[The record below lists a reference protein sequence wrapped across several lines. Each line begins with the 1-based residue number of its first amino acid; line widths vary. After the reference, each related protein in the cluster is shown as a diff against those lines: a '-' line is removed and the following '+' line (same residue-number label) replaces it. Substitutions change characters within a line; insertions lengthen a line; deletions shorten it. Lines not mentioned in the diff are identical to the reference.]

1 MTAPLASLAD
11 YGTHDESA
19 RPELWAGCVGAWC
32 PSLGPTGDRLH
43 DFSGRQNWGTL
54 TNMDPSTDWVV
65 SGGGYALDFDGTD
78 DLVPIPYENSASLS
92 VSCWVFA
99 RNINNASGEYY
110 VSKWG
115 ANPTT
120 AENDFYLGSFAN
132 NWIARSG
139 NGSSGSTSLAQSAAT
154 ANRWTHL
161 AISRDASTLRLFV
174 DGVETNSVSAV
185 GFQGG
190 GTATTRLCF
199 ITALPYANCQLD
211 DIRIYNRALHPEE
224 IRALALRRAIAFE
237 REELPVWYVAEET
250 ASVLYWSFAARSG
263 QIIGGGI

>member
-32 PSLGPTGDRLH
+32 PSLGATGTRLH
-43 DFSGRQNWGTL
+43 DFSACVGWGEL
-54 TNMDPSTDWVV
+54 QAMDPATDWPV
-65 SGGGYALDFDGTD
+65 SGGGICLDFEGVNSYVT
-78 DLVPIPYENSASLS
+78 LPYKNTETLTVA
-92 VSCWVFA
+92 CWVFA
-99 RNINNASGEYY
+99 RNINDASGQYY

-115 ANPTT
+115 ANPTL

-139 NGSSGSTSLAQSAAT
+139 DGSSGSTSLAQSAAT

-237 REELPVWYVAEET
+237 REELPVWYVAEELEGV
-250 ASVLYWSFAARSG
+250 AGPVLFNAHYQNQGWL
-263 QIIGGGI
+263 